1 MDGCENNYEKSSI
14 TKVAEN
20 TPTRSSNSTIPSFK
34 NIKNKHG
41 VYWDENCMKN
51 FNKSLKE
58 HTMEIIN
65 FERKKMNPLANKQ

>member
-1 MDGCENNYEKSSI
+1 MDGCENNYEKSST

-20 TPTRSSNSTIPSFK
+20 TPSRSSNSTIPSFK
-34 NIKNKHG
+34 SIKNKHG
-41 VYWDENCMKN
+41 IYWDKNCMKN

-58 HTMEIIN
+58 HTMETIN

>member
-1 MDGCENNYEKSSI
+1 
-14 TKVAEN
+14 
-20 TPTRSSNSTIPSFK
+20 
-34 NIKNKHG
+34 
-41 VYWDENCMKN
+41 MKN